1 MAFDWG
7 GFGMGLSVGAQ
18 RGLQLGKELAQ
29 MYKDY
34 KYGEEQDR
42 INDEYDSKLAQ
53 SDMKFA
59 AIDARN
65 KGKNVQTAV
74 TEAANDRVPVVQPGM
89 REIAAQDARGVW
101 QPTAYPDKAV
111 DTRFIALAQHPDLK
125 LDTPR
130 FSQRTLQDER
140 RAIETARQG
149 ALLRNDQRYYS
160 RDPEKSR
167 ELRKEAANNALKQQL
182 FTVYQG
188 ALDGDPE
195 ALDILASFAYKE
207 GWLGEGNRLM
217 PNGDGTF
224 ALINGEG
231 RVVDGMTRVRPNRE
245 MIDSTFAEYAKR
257 QKFELDGDIGAL
269 AKDRKEARDEAREDR
284 KLDLYEKSIDS
295 RALAAAA
302 AGSKS
307 GGNETAPMSMLP
319 KGSRVDDD
327 PMNPTRKLVVNTST
341 GETMGVYNK
350 DRMLEPEAAPTP
362 EEEKVLA
369 DAKSRGFKTIA
380 SMDDS
385 GRARWAIQDPK
396 TGRYAFASDPNTVY
410 EGQPRQ
416 AVNVAGLLGST
427 KRRTPRGLEVVPGSS
442 GMGVYGP
449 EQYKYTDQQ
458 IEEAEAATRRGGGD
472 APALGRAPVAQT
484 PAVER
489 APVAQTRAVERTPVA
504 QTYAVPMPGYGK
516 EIAPEAEPEK
526 APAPESKQA
535 PAPRSDGMLEE
546 GNIDMNT
553 RPLVKNED
561 GSVSTVRS
569 MSINEDGKEVLI
581 PTVSDDGRILTEKQ
595 AIDLY
600 RRTGRHLGK
609 FDSVEA
615 ANKYAQKLHESEAK
629 RVKEKQ
635 QAMENRPTALQRG
648 LDWMERK
655 NQERF
660 SDQSMLTDHQKA
672 IVDAANERAKANKY
686 AQKPHESETKRVKET
701 PKAVLSERDRPTAL
715 QRGVD
720 WMWRNTVDAR
730 TKANVRAEANA
741 RAMAN
746 ARAEMN
752 ARAEAKKLAAAPKK
766 LSEGGFKRLQK
777 LEGFSATASRPIKG
791 DKLTVGYGHTA
802 AVKEGQTMTRE
813 EAAAQ
818 LEKDVKP
825 FEKAVS
831 NAVKVPLTQKQYD
844 ALVHLAFNIGTE
856 AFKNSTVVKR
866 LNAGDMEGA
875 KAAWGRF
882 VKAGGKTVK
891 GLVNRREAEISD
903 FFGA

>member
-7 GFGMGLSVGAQ
+7 GFGMGLTVGAQ

-42 INDEYDSKLAQ
+42 INDEYDTKLAQ

-59 AIDARN
+59 QIDALN

-74 TEAANDRVPVVQPGM
+74 TEAANDRIPVVQPGM

-111 DTRFIALAQHPDLK
+111 DTRFIAQAQHPDLI

-195 ALDILASFAYKE
+195 SLDILASFAYKE

-224 ALINGEG
+224 ALINSDG

-257 QKFELDGDIGAL
+257 QKFELDGDIDAL

-295 RALAAAA
+295 RALAAA
-302 AGSKS
+302 GSKS
-307 GGNETAPMSMLP
+307 GGNETAPMSGLP
-319 KGSRVDDD
+319 KGSEVVDD
-327 PMNPTRKLVVNTST
+327 PMNPNQKLVKNKST

-380 SMDDS
+380 SMDDT

-410 EGQPRQ
+410 EGQPQQ
-416 AVNVAGLLGST
+416 AVNIAGLLGST
-427 KRRTPRGLEVVPGSS
+427 KRRTPRGLEVVPGAS
-442 GMGVYGP
+442 GMGAYGP

-472 APALGRAPVAQT
+472 APAEGRT
-484 PAVER
+484 PM
-489 APVAQTRAVERTPVA
+489 AQTRAVERTPVA

-535 PAPRSDGMLEE
+535 PAHRSDGMLEE
-546 GNIDMNT
+546 GNIDMST
-553 RPLVKNED
+553 RPLVKNKD

-635 QAMENRPTALQRG
+635 QAVENRPTALQRG

-655 NQERF
+655 SQERF

-672 IVDAANERAKANKY
+672 IVDAANAHFA
-686 AQKPHESETKRVKET
+686 
-701 PKAVLSERDRPTAL
+701 
-715 QRGVD
+715 
-720 WMWRNTVDAR
+720 VDAR

-752 ARAEAKKLAAAPKK
+752 ARAEAKKLAATPKK

-831 NAVKVPLTQKQYD
+831 NAVKAPLTQKQYD
-844 ALVHLAFNIGTE
+844 VLVHLAFNIGTE

>member
-7 GFGMGLSVGAQ
+7 GFGMGLTVGAQ

-42 INDEYDSKLAQ
+42 VNEEYDSKLAQ
-53 SDMKFA
+53 SDMKSA
-59 AIDARN
+59 QIDALN
-65 KGKNVQTAV
+65 KGKNVQTAT
-74 TEAANDRVPVVQPGM
+74 TEAANDRIPVVQPGM

-111 DTRFIALAQHPDLK
+111 DTRFIAQAQHPDLK

-140 RAIETARQG
+140 RAIEMARQG

-167 ELRKEAANNALKQQL
+167 ELRKEAANNALKQRL

-195 ALDILASFAYKE
+195 SLDILASFAYKE
-207 GWLGEGNRLM
+207 GWLGEDNRLM

-257 QKFELDGDIGAL
+257 QKFELDGDIDAL

-295 RALAAAA
+295 RALAAA
-302 AGSKS
+302 GSKS

-319 KGSRVDDD
+319 KGSQLVDD
-327 PMNPTRKLVVNTST
+327 PTNPNQKLVQNKST
-341 GETMGVYNK
+341 GETMGIYNK
-350 DRMLEPEAAPTP
+350 DRMLEPESAPTP

-410 EGQPRQ
+410 EGRPQQ
-416 AVNVAGLLGST
+416 AVNIAGLLGST

-442 GMGVYGP
+442 GMGAYGP

-472 APALGRAPVAQT
+472 VP
-484 PAVER
+484 
-489 APVAQTRAVERTPVA
+489 AVERTPVA

-516 EIAPEAEPEK
+516 EVVPEAEPEK
-526 APAPESKQA
+526 APAPESKQPPA
-535 PAPRSDGMLEE
+535 PAPKQRQDG
-546 GNIDMNT
+546 GD
-553 RPLVKNED
+553 
-561 GSVSTVRS
+561 
-569 MSINEDGKEVLI
+569 
-581 PTVSDDGRILTEKQ
+581 
-595 AIDLY
+595 
-600 RRTGRHLGK
+600 
-609 FDSVEA
+609 
-615 ANKYAQKLHESEAK
+615 
-629 RVKEKQ
+629 
-635 QAMENRPTALQRG
+635 RPTALQRG
-648 LDWMERK
+648 LARMERK

-672 IVDAANERAKANKY
+672 IVNA
-686 AQKPHESETKRVKET
+686 
-701 PKAVLSERDRPTAL
+701 
-715 QRGVD
+715 
-720 WMWRNTVDAR
+720 
-730 TKANVRAEANA
+730 ANA
-741 RAMAN
+741 RAK
-746 ARAEMN
+746 
-752 ARAEAKKLAAAPKK
+752 AKKLAATPKK
-766 LSEGGFKRLQK
+766 LSEAGFKRLQK
-777 LEGFSATASRPIKG
+777 LEGFSAAASRPIKG
-791 DKLTVGYGHTA
+791 DRPTIGHGHTA

-856 AFKNSTVVKR
+856 AFKSSTVVKR

-882 VKAGGKTVK
+882 VKAGGKTVR

>member
-7 GFGMGLSVGAQ
+7 GFGMGLTVGAQ

-42 INDEYDSKLAQ
+42 INEEYDTKLAQ

-74 TEAANDRVPVVQPGM
+74 TEAANDRIPVVQPGM

-167 ELRKEAANNALKQQL
+167 ELRKEAANNALKQRL

-195 ALDILASFAYKE
+195 SLDILASFAYKE

-224 ALINGEG
+224 ALINSDG

-257 QKFELDGDIGAL
+257 QKFELDGDIDAL

-295 RALAAAA
+295 RALAAA
-302 AGSKS
+302 GSKS

-319 KGSRVDDD
+319 KGSQLVDD
-327 PMNPTRKLVVNTST
+327 PMNPNQKLVQNKST

-350 DRMLEPEAAPTP
+350 DRMLEPESAPTP

-380 SMDDS
+380 SMDDT

-410 EGQPRQ
+410 EGRPQQ

-442 GMGVYGP
+442 GMGAYGP

-472 APALGRAPVAQT
+472 A

-516 EIAPEAEPEK
+516 EIVPEDKPEK
-526 APAPESKQA
+526 APAPESKQTPAPSRAAAPASERKPA
-535 PAPRSDGMLEE
+535 PAP
-546 GNIDMNT
+546 
-553 RPLVKNED
+553 
-561 GSVSTVRS
+561 
-569 MSINEDGKEVLI
+569 KE
-581 PTVSDDGRILTEKQ
+581 
-595 AIDLY
+595 
-600 RRTGRHLGK
+600 
-609 FDSVEA
+609 
-615 ANKYAQKLHESEAK
+615 
-629 RVKEKQ
+629 Q
-635 QAMENRPTALQRG
+635 QAVENRPTALQRG

-655 NQERF
+655 SQERF

-686 AQKPHESETKRVKET
+686 AQKPHESEAKRVKET

-752 ARAEAKKLAAAPKK
+752 ARAEAKKLAATPKK

-856 AFKNSTVVKR
+856 AFKSSTVVKR

>member
-7 GFGMGLSVGAQ
+7 GFGMGLTVGAQ

-42 INDEYDSKLAQ
+42 INEEYDTKLAQ

-74 TEAANDRVPVVQPGM
+74 TEAANDRIPVVQPGM

-130 FSQRTLQDER
+130 FSQRTRQDER

-167 ELRKEAANNALKQQL
+167 ELRKEAANNALKQRL

-195 ALDILASFAYKE
+195 SLDILASFAYKE
-207 GWLGEGNRLM
+207 GWLGEDNRLM

-257 QKFELDGDIGAL
+257 QKFELDGDIDAL

-442 GMGVYGP
+442 GMGAYGP

-472 APALGRAPVAQT
+472 APAEGRAPVAQT
-484 PAVER
+484 PAMGR
-489 APVAQTRAVERTPVA
+489 APVAQNRAVERTPVA

-526 APAPESKQA
+526 APTPESKQA

-546 GNIDMNT
+546 GNIDMST
-553 RPLVKNED
+553 RPLVKNKD

-569 MSINEDGKEVLI
+569 MPINEDGKEVLI

-635 QAMENRPTALQRG
+635 QTVENRPTALQRG

-655 NQERF
+655 SQERF

-672 IVDAANERAKANKY
+672 IVDAANERAK
-686 AQKPHESETKRVKET
+686 
-701 PKAVLSERDRPTAL
+701 
-715 QRGVD
+715 
-720 WMWRNTVDAR
+720 
-730 TKANVRAEANA
+730 
-741 RAMAN
+741 
-746 ARAEMN
+746 
-752 ARAEAKKLAAAPKK
+752 AKKLAAAPKK

>member
-111 DTRFIALAQHPDLK
+111 DTRFIALAQHPDLI

-167 ELRKEAANNALKQQL
+167 ELRKEAANNALKQRL

-195 ALDILASFAYKE
+195 SLDILASFAYKE
-207 GWLGEGNRLM
+207 GWLGEDNRLM

-257 QKFELDGDIGAL
+257 QKFELDGDIDAL

-319 KGSRVDDD
+319 KGSRTADD

-442 GMGVYGP
+442 GMGPYGP

-472 APALGRAPVAQT
+472 APAVG
-484 PAVER
+484 R

-516 EIAPEAEPEK
+516 EIVPEDKPEK
-526 APAPESKQA
+526 APAPESNQTPAPSRAAAPASERKPA
-535 PAPRSDGMLEE
+535 PAP
-546 GNIDMNT
+546 
-553 RPLVKNED
+553 
-561 GSVSTVRS
+561 
-569 MSINEDGKEVLI
+569 KE
-581 PTVSDDGRILTEKQ
+581 
-595 AIDLY
+595 
-600 RRTGRHLGK
+600 
-609 FDSVEA
+609 
-615 ANKYAQKLHESEAK
+615 
-629 RVKEKQ
+629 Q
-635 QAMENRPTALQRG
+635 QAVENRPTALQRG
-648 LDWMERK
+648 LAWMERK

-672 IVDAANERAKANKY
+672 IVDAANARFA
-686 AQKPHESETKRVKET
+686 
-701 PKAVLSERDRPTAL
+701 
-715 QRGVD
+715 
-720 WMWRNTVDAR
+720 VDAR
-730 TKANVRAEANA
+730 TKANARDEANE

-752 ARAEAKKLAAAPKK
+752 ARAEAKKLAATPKK
-766 LSEGGFKRLQK
+766 LSEAGFKRLQK

-802 AVKEGQTMTRE
+802 AVKEGQSMTRE
-813 EAAAQ
+813 EATAK

>member
-7 GFGMGLSVGAQ
+7 GFGMGLTVGAQ

-42 INDEYDSKLAQ
+42 INDEYDTKLAQ

-59 AIDARN
+59 QIDALN
-65 KGKNVQTAV
+65 KGKNVQTAT
-74 TEAANDRVPVVQPGM
+74 TEAANDRIPVVQPGM
-89 REIAAQDARGVW
+89 REIAAQDARGMW

-167 ELRKEAANNALKQQL
+167 ELRKEAANNALKQRL

-195 ALDILASFAYKE
+195 SLDILASFAYKE
-207 GWLGEGNRLM
+207 GWLGEDNRLM

-224 ALINGEG
+224 ALINSEG

-257 QKFELDGDIGAL
+257 QKFELDGDIDAL

-295 RALAAAA
+295 RALAAA
-302 AGSKS
+302 GSKS

-319 KGSRVDDD
+319 KGSQLVDD
-327 PMNPTRKLVVNTST
+327 PTNPNRQLVQNKST
-341 GETMGVYNK
+341 GETMGIYNK
-350 DRMLEPEAAPTP
+350 DRMLEPEDAPTP

-380 SMDDS
+380 SMDDT

-410 EGQPRQ
+410 EGRPQQ
-416 AVNVAGLLGST
+416 AVNIAGLLGST

-442 GMGVYGP
+442 GMGAYGP

-472 APALGRAPVAQT
+472 APA
-484 PAVER
+484 
-489 APVAQTRAVERTPVA
+489 VERTPVV

-516 EIAPEAEPEK
+516 EIAPEAMPEN
-526 APAPESKQA
+526 APAPESKQPPA
-535 PAPRSDGMLEE
+535 PAP
-546 GNIDMNT
+546 
-553 RPLVKNED
+553 
-561 GSVSTVRS
+561 
-569 MSINEDGKEVLI
+569 
-581 PTVSDDGRILTEKQ
+581 KQ
-595 AIDLY
+595 
-600 RRTGRHLGK
+600 R
-609 FDSVEA
+609 
-615 ANKYAQKLHESEAK
+615 
-629 RVKEKQ
+629 
-635 QAMENRPTALQRG
+635 QAVENRPTALQRG
-648 LDWMERK
+648 LAWMERK

-672 IVDAANERAKANKY
+672 IVNA
-686 AQKPHESETKRVKET
+686 
-701 PKAVLSERDRPTAL
+701 
-715 QRGVD
+715 
-720 WMWRNTVDAR
+720 
-730 TKANVRAEANA
+730 ANA
-741 RAMAN
+741 RAK
-746 ARAEMN
+746 
-752 ARAEAKKLAAAPKK
+752 AKKLAATPKK
-766 LSEGGFKRLQK
+766 LSEAGFKRLQK
-777 LEGFSATASRPIKG
+777 LEGFSAAASRPIKG
-791 DKLTVGYGHTA
+791 DRPTIGHGHTA

-866 LNAGDMEGA
+866 LNAGDMDGA

-882 VKAGGKTVK
+882 VKAGGKTVR

>member
-7 GFGMGLSVGAQ
+7 GFGMGLTVGAQ

-42 INDEYDSKLAQ
+42 INDEYDTKLAQ

-59 AIDARN
+59 QIDALN
-65 KGKNVQTAV
+65 KGKNVQTAT
-74 TEAANDRVPVVQPGM
+74 TEAANDRIPVVQPGM

-167 ELRKEAANNALKQQL
+167 ELRKEAANNALKQRL

-195 ALDILASFAYKE
+195 SLDILASFAYKE
-207 GWLGEGNRLM
+207 GWLGEDNRLM

-257 QKFELDGDIGAL
+257 QKFELDGDIDAL

-295 RALAAAA
+295 RALAAA
-302 AGSKS
+302 GSKS
-307 GGNETAPMSMLP
+307 GGNETAPMSGLP
-319 KGSRVDDD
+319 KGSEVVDD
-327 PMNPTRKLVVNTST
+327 PMNPTRKLVKNKST

-350 DRMLEPEAAPTP
+350 DRMLEPEDAPTP

-380 SMDDS
+380 SMDDT

-442 GMGVYGP
+442 GMGAYGP

-472 APALGRAPVAQT
+472 APAMGRAPVAQT
-484 PAVER
+484 P
-489 APVAQTRAVERTPVA
+489 AVERTPVA

-516 EIAPEAEPEK
+516 EIVPEAEPEK
-526 APAPESKQA
+526 APAPESKQTPAPSRAAAPASKRKPA
-535 PAPRSDGMLEE
+535 PAP
-546 GNIDMNT
+546 
-553 RPLVKNED
+553 
-561 GSVSTVRS
+561 
-569 MSINEDGKEVLI
+569 KE
-581 PTVSDDGRILTEKQ
+581 
-595 AIDLY
+595 
-600 RRTGRHLGK
+600 
-609 FDSVEA
+609 
-615 ANKYAQKLHESEAK
+615 
-629 RVKEKQ
+629 Q
-635 QAMENRPTALQRG
+635 QAVENRPTALQRG

-672 IVDAANERAKANKY
+672 IVDAANARFA
-686 AQKPHESETKRVKET
+686 
-701 PKAVLSERDRPTAL
+701 
-715 QRGVD
+715 
-720 WMWRNTVDAR
+720 VDAR

-777 LEGFSATASRPIKG
+777 LEGFSAVASRPIKG
-791 DKLTVGYGHTA
+791 DKPTVGYGHTA

>member
-42 INDEYDSKLAQ
+42 INEEYDTKLAQ

-59 AIDARN
+59 QIDALN

-74 TEAANDRVPVVQPGM
+74 TEAANDRIPVVQPGM
-89 REIAAQDARGVW
+89 REIAAQDARGTW

-195 ALDILASFAYKE
+195 SLDILASFAYKE
-207 GWLGEGNRLM
+207 GWLGEDNRLM

-257 QKFELDGDIGAL
+257 QKFELDGDIDAL

-302 AGSKS
+302 GSKS

-319 KGSRVDDD
+319 KGSGLVDD
-327 PMNPTRKLVVNTST
+327 PMNPSRKLVQNKST
-341 GETMGVYNK
+341 GETMGIYNK
-350 DRMLEPEAAPTP
+350 DRMLEPEFAPTP

-410 EGQPRQ
+410 EGQPQQ
-416 AVNVAGLLGST
+416 AVNIAGLLGST
-427 KRRTPRGLEVVPGSS
+427 KRRTPRGLEVVPGAS
-442 GMGVYGP
+442 GMGAYGP

-472 APALGRAPVAQT
+472 APAEGRT
-484 PAVER
+484 PM
-489 APVAQTRAVERTPVA
+489 AQTRAVERTPVV
-504 QTYAVPMPGYGK
+504 QTYTVPMPGYGK

-535 PAPRSDGMLEE
+535 PAHRSDGMLEE
-546 GNIDMNT
+546 GNIDMST
-553 RPLVKNED
+553 RPLVKNKD

-615 ANKYAQKLHESEAK
+615 ANKYAQILHESEAK

-635 QAMENRPTALQRG
+635 QAVENRPTALQRG

-655 NQERF
+655 SQERF

-686 AQKPHESETKRVKET
+686 AQKPHESEAKRVKET

-752 ARAEAKKLAAAPKK
+752 ARAEAKKLAATPKK

-777 LEGFSATASRPIKG
+777 LEGFSATASRPIKD

-856 AFKNSTVVKR
+856 AFKSSTVVKR

>member
-7 GFGMGLSVGAQ
+7 GFGMGLTVGAQ

-42 INDEYDSKLAQ
+42 INDEYDTKLAQ

-59 AIDARN
+59 QIDALN
-65 KGKNVQTAV
+65 KGKNVQTAT
-74 TEAANDRVPVVQPGM
+74 TEAANDRIPVVQPGM
-89 REIAAQDARGVW
+89 REIAAQDARGTW

-111 DTRFIALAQHPDLK
+111 DTRFIAQAQHPDLK

-195 ALDILASFAYKE
+195 SLDILASFAYKE
-207 GWLGEGNRLM
+207 GWLGEDNRLM

-257 QKFELDGDIGAL
+257 QKFELDGDIDAL

-295 RALAAAA
+295 RALAAA
-302 AGSKS
+302 GSKS

-319 KGSRVDDD
+319 KGSQLVDD
-327 PMNPTRKLVVNTST
+327 PTNPNRQLVQNKST
-341 GETMGVYNK
+341 GETMGIYNK
-350 DRMLEPEAAPTP
+350 DRMLEPESAPTP

-410 EGQPRQ
+410 EGRPQQ
-416 AVNVAGLLGST
+416 AVNIAGLLGST

-442 GMGVYGP
+442 GMGAYGP

-472 APALGRAPVAQT
+472 APA
-484 PAVER
+484 
-489 APVAQTRAVERTPVA
+489 VERTPVA

-516 EIAPEAEPEK
+516 EIAPEAMPEN
-526 APAPESKQA
+526 APAPGSKQT

-546 GNIDMNT
+546 GNIDMST
-553 RPLVKNED
+553 RPRVKNKD

-600 RRTGRHLGK
+600 HRTGRHLGK
-609 FDSVEA
+609 FSSVDA

-629 RVKEKQ
+629 RIKEEQ
-635 QAMENRPTALQRG
+635 QAVKNRPTALQRG
-648 LDWMERK
+648 LAWMERK

-672 IVDAANERAKANKY
+672 IVNAANERAKA
-686 AQKPHESETKRVKET
+686 
-701 PKAVLSERDRPTAL
+701 
-715 QRGVD
+715 
-720 WMWRNTVDAR
+720 
-730 TKANVRAEANA
+730 
-741 RAMAN
+741 
-746 ARAEMN
+746 
-752 ARAEAKKLAAAPKK
+752 KKLAATPKK
-766 LSEGGFKRLQK
+766 LSEAGFKRLQK
-777 LEGFSATASRPIKG
+777 LEGFSAAASRPIKG
-791 DKLTVGYGHTA
+791 DRPTIGHGHTA

-844 ALVHLAFNIGTE
+844 ALVHLAFNIGTG

-866 LNAGDMEGA
+866 LNAGDLEGA

-882 VKAGGKTVK
+882 VKAGGKTVR

>member
-7 GFGMGLSVGAQ
+7 GFGMGLTVGAQ

-42 INDEYDSKLAQ
+42 INEEYDSKLAQ

-74 TEAANDRVPVVQPGM
+74 TEAANDRIPVVQPGM
-89 REIAAQDARGVW
+89 REIAAQDARGTW

-195 ALDILASFAYKE
+195 SLDILASFAYKE
-207 GWLGEGNRLM
+207 GWLGEDNHLL

-257 QKFELDGDIGAL
+257 QKFELDGDIDAL

-302 AGSKS
+302 GSKS
-307 GGNETAPMSMLP
+307 GGNETAPMSGLP
-319 KGSRVDDD
+319 KGSEVVDD
-327 PMNPTRKLVVNTST
+327 PMNPNRQLVRNKST
-341 GETMGVYNK
+341 GETMGVYNS

-380 SMDDS
+380 SMDDT

-416 AVNVAGLLGST
+416 AVNIAGLLGST

-442 GMGVYGP
+442 GMGAYGP

-458 IEEAEAATRRGGGD
+458 IEEAEAATRRGGD
-472 APALGRAPVAQT
+472 AWPAAG
-484 PAVER
+484 R

-526 APAPESKQA
+526 APAPESKQT

-546 GNIDMNT
+546 GNIDMST
-553 RPLVKNED
+553 RPLVKNKD

-752 ARAEAKKLAAAPKK
+752 ARAEAKKIAAAPKK
-766 LSEGGFKRLQK
+766 LSEGGFKCLQK

>member
-7 GFGMGLSVGAQ
+7 GFGMGLTVGAQ

-42 INDEYDSKLAQ
+42 INDEYDTKLAQ

-59 AIDARN
+59 QIDALN
-65 KGKNVQTAV
+65 KGRNVQTAT
-74 TEAANDRVPVVQPGM
+74 TEAANDRMPVVQPGM
-89 REIAAQDARGVW
+89 REIAAQDARGTW

-207 GWLGEGNRLM
+207 GWLGEDNRLM

-257 QKFELDGDIGAL
+257 QKFELDGDIDAL

-284 KLDLYEKSIDS
+284 KLDLYEKSIDA
-295 RALAAAA
+295 RALAA

-319 KGSRVDDD
+319 KGSQLVDD
-327 PMNPTRKLVVNTST
+327 PTNPNRQLVQNKST
-341 GETMGVYNK
+341 GETMGIYNK
-350 DRMLEPEAAPTP
+350 DRMLEPESAPTP

-380 SMDDS
+380 SMDDT

-416 AVNVAGLLGST
+416 AVNIAGLLGST

-442 GMGVYGP
+442 GMGAYGP

-472 APALGRAPVAQT
+472 APAEGRAPVAQT
-484 PAVER
+484 NAVER
-489 APVAQTRAVERTPVA
+489 APVA

-516 EIAPEAEPEK
+516 EIAPEAMPENATVPESK
-526 APAPESKQA
+526 QPPAPSRAAAPTSERKPAPAPE
-535 PAPRSDGMLEE
+535 E
-546 GNIDMNT
+546 
-553 RPLVKNED
+553 
-561 GSVSTVRS
+561 
-569 MSINEDGKEVLI
+569 
-581 PTVSDDGRILTEKQ
+581 
-595 AIDLY
+595 
-600 RRTGRHLGK
+600 
-609 FDSVEA
+609 
-615 ANKYAQKLHESEAK
+615 
-629 RVKEKQ
+629 Q
-635 QAMENRPTALQRG
+635 QAVENRPTALQRG
-648 LDWMERK
+648 LAWMERK

-686 AQKPHESETKRVKET
+686 AQKPHESETKRIKEP

-802 AVKEGQTMTRE
+802 VVKEGQTMTRE
-813 EAAAQ
+813 EAAQ

>member
-7 GFGMGLSVGAQ
+7 GFGMGLTVGAQ

-42 INDEYDSKLAQ
+42 INEEYDTKLAQ

-74 TEAANDRVPVVQPGM
+74 TEAANDRIPVVQPGM

-195 ALDILASFAYKE
+195 SLDILASFAYKE
-207 GWLGEGNRLM
+207 GWLGEDNHLL

-257 QKFELDGDIGAL
+257 QKFELDGDIDAL

-307 GGNETAPMSMLP
+307 GDNETAPMSGLP
-319 KGSRVDDD
+319 KGSEVVDD
-327 PMNPTRKLVVNTST
+327 PMNPSRKLVKNKST
-341 GETMGVYNK
+341 GENMGVYNK
-350 DRMLEPEAAPTP
+350 DRMLEPEDAPTP

-380 SMDDS
+380 SMDDT

-416 AVNVAGLLGST
+416 AVNIAGLLGST

-449 EQYKYTDQQ
+449 EQYKYTNQQ
-458 IEEAEAATRRGGGD
+458 IEAAEAATRRGGGD
-472 APALGRAPVAQT
+472 APAEGRAPVAQT
-484 PAVER
+484 P
-489 APVAQTRAVERTPVA
+489 AVERTPVA

-516 EIAPEAEPEK
+516 EIVPEAEPEK
-526 APAPESKQA
+526 APAPESKQTPAPSRAAAPVSKRKPA
-535 PAPRSDGMLEE
+535 PAP
-546 GNIDMNT
+546 
-553 RPLVKNED
+553 
-561 GSVSTVRS
+561 
-569 MSINEDGKEVLI
+569 KE
-581 PTVSDDGRILTEKQ
+581 
-595 AIDLY
+595 
-600 RRTGRHLGK
+600 
-609 FDSVEA
+609 
-615 ANKYAQKLHESEAK
+615 
-629 RVKEKQ
+629 Q
-635 QAMENRPTALQRG
+635 QAVENRPTALQRG

-655 NQERF
+655 SQERF

-672 IVDAANERAKANKY
+672 IVDAANAHFA
-686 AQKPHESETKRVKET
+686 
-701 PKAVLSERDRPTAL
+701 
-715 QRGVD
+715 
-720 WMWRNTVDAR
+720 VDAR

-813 EAAAQ
+813 KATAT

-844 ALVHLAFNIGTE
+844 ALVHLAFNIGTG

>member
-7 GFGMGLSVGAQ
+7 GFGMGLTVGAQ

-42 INDEYDSKLAQ
+42 INDEYDTKLAQ

-59 AIDARN
+59 QIDALN
-65 KGKNVQTAV
+65 KGKNVQTAT
-74 TEAANDRVPVVQPGM
+74 TEAANNRIPVVQPGM
-89 REIAAQDARGVW
+89 REIAAQDARGTW

-167 ELRKEAANNALKQQL
+167 ELRKEAANNALKQRL

-195 ALDILASFAYKE
+195 SLDILASFAYKE
-207 GWLGEGNRLM
+207 GWLGEDNRLM

-257 QKFELDGDIGAL
+257 QKFELDGDIDAL

-442 GMGVYGP
+442 GMGAHGP

-472 APALGRAPVAQT
+472 APA
-484 PAVER
+484 
-489 APVAQTRAVERTPVA
+489 VERTPVA

-516 EIAPEAEPEK
+516 EIVPEAMPEN
-526 APAPESKQA
+526 APAPESKQTSAPSRAAAPASERKPA
-535 PAPRSDGMLEE
+535 PAP
-546 GNIDMNT
+546 
-553 RPLVKNED
+553 
-561 GSVSTVRS
+561 
-569 MSINEDGKEVLI
+569 KE
-581 PTVSDDGRILTEKQ
+581 
-595 AIDLY
+595 
-600 RRTGRHLGK
+600 
-609 FDSVEA
+609 
-615 ANKYAQKLHESEAK
+615 
-629 RVKEKQ
+629 Q
-635 QAMENRPTALQRG
+635 QAAENRPTALQRG
-648 LDWMERK
+648 LAWMERK

-672 IVDAANERAKANKY
+672 IVDAANEHFA
-686 AQKPHESETKRVKET
+686 
-701 PKAVLSERDRPTAL
+701 
-715 QRGVD
+715 
-720 WMWRNTVDAR
+720 VDAR

-752 ARAEAKKLAAAPKK
+752 ARAEAKKLAATPKK
-766 LSEGGFKRLQK
+766 LSEAGFKRLQK
-777 LEGFSATASRPIKG
+777 LEGFSAAASSPIKG

-802 AVKEGQTMTRE
+802 AVKEGRTMTRE

>member
-207 GWLGEGNRLM
+207 GWLGEDNRLM

-231 RVVDGMTRVRPNRE
+231 RVVNGMTRVRPNRE

-257 QKFELDGDIGAL
+257 QKFELDGDIDAL

-295 RALAAAA
+295 RALAAA
-302 AGSKS
+302 GSKS

-319 KGSRVDDD
+319 KGSQLVDD
-327 PMNPTRKLVVNTST
+327 PMNPNQKLVQNKST

-350 DRMLEPEAAPTP
+350 DRMLEPESAPTP

-410 EGQPRQ
+410 EGQPQQ
-416 AVNVAGLLGST
+416 AVNIAGLLGST
-427 KRRTPRGLEVVPGSS
+427 KRRTPRGLEVVPGAS
-442 GMGVYGP
+442 GMGAYGP
-449 EQYKYTDQQ
+449 EQYKYIDQQ

-472 APALGRAPVAQT
+472 APA
-484 PAVER
+484 
-489 APVAQTRAVERTPVA
+489 VERTPEA

-516 EIAPEAEPEK
+516 EIAPEAMPEN
-526 APAPESKQA
+526 APAPESKQPPAPSRAAATASERKPA
-535 PAPRSDGMLEE
+535 PAP
-546 GNIDMNT
+546 
-553 RPLVKNED
+553 
-561 GSVSTVRS
+561 
-569 MSINEDGKEVLI
+569 KE
-581 PTVSDDGRILTEKQ
+581 
-595 AIDLY
+595 
-600 RRTGRHLGK
+600 
-609 FDSVEA
+609 
-615 ANKYAQKLHESEAK
+615 
-629 RVKEKQ
+629 Q
-635 QAMENRPTALQRG
+635 QAVENRPTALQRG

-655 NQERF
+655 SQERF

-672 IVDAANERAKANKY
+672 IVDAAN
-686 AQKPHESETKRVKET
+686 
-701 PKAVLSERDRPTAL
+701 
-715 QRGVD
+715 
-720 WMWRNTVDAR
+720 AR
-730 TKANVRAEANA
+730 FAA
-741 RAMAN
+741 
-746 ARAEMN
+746 N

-856 AFKNSTVVKR
+856 DFKNSTVVKR

>member
-7 GFGMGLSVGAQ
+7 GFGMGLTVGAQ

-42 INDEYDSKLAQ
+42 INDEYDTKLAQ

-59 AIDARN
+59 QIDALN
-65 KGKNVQTAV
+65 KGKNVQTAT
-74 TEAANDRVPVVQPGM
+74 TEAANDRIPVVQPGM
-89 REIAAQDARGVW
+89 REIAAQDARGTW

-140 RAIETARQG
+140 HAIETARQG

-207 GWLGEGNRLM
+207 GWLGEDNRLM

-257 QKFELDGDIGAL
+257 QKFELDGDIDAL

-284 KLDLYEKSIDS
+284 KLDLYEKSIDA
-295 RALAAAA
+295 RALAA

-319 KGSRVDDD
+319 KGSGLVDD
-327 PMNPTRKLVVNTST
+327 PTNPNRQLVQNKST
-341 GETMGVYNK
+341 GETMGAYNK
-350 DRMLEPEAAPTP
+350 DRMLEPEDAPTP

-380 SMDDS
+380 SMDDT

-410 EGQPRQ
+410 EGRPQQ
-416 AVNVAGLLGST
+416 AVNIAGLLGST

-442 GMGVYGP
+442 GMGAYGP

-458 IEEAEAATRRGGGD
+458 IEEAEAATRRGGD
-472 APALGRAPVAQT
+472 A

-489 APVAQTRAVERTPVA
+489 APVAQTPAVERTPVA

-516 EIAPEAEPEK
+516 EIVPEAEPEK
-526 APAPESKQA
+526 APAPESKQTPAPSRAAAPASKRKPA
-535 PAPRSDGMLEE
+535 PAP
-546 GNIDMNT
+546 
-553 RPLVKNED
+553 
-561 GSVSTVRS
+561 
-569 MSINEDGKEVLI
+569 KE
-581 PTVSDDGRILTEKQ
+581 
-595 AIDLY
+595 
-600 RRTGRHLGK
+600 
-609 FDSVEA
+609 
-615 ANKYAQKLHESEAK
+615 
-629 RVKEKQ
+629 Q
-635 QAMENRPTALQRG
+635 QAVENRPTALQRG
-648 LDWMERK
+648 LAWMERK
-655 NQERF
+655 SQERF

-672 IVDAANERAKANKY
+672 IVDAANARFA
-686 AQKPHESETKRVKET
+686 
-701 PKAVLSERDRPTAL
+701 
-715 QRGVD
+715 
-720 WMWRNTVDAR
+720 VDAR

-746 ARAEMN
+746 ARAEMD
-752 ARAEAKKLAAAPKK
+752 ARAKAKKLAATPKK
-766 LSEGGFKRLQK
+766 LSEAGFKRLQK
-777 LEGFSATASRPIKG
+777 LEGFSAVASRPIKG
-791 DKLTVGYGHTA
+791 DKRTVGYGHTA

-882 VKAGGKTVK
+882 VKAGGKTVR

>member
-140 RAIETARQG
+140 RAIETARQV

-167 ELRKEAANNALKQQL
+167 ELRKEAANNALKQRL

-195 ALDILASFAYKE
+195 SLDILASFAYKE

-257 QKFELDGDIGAL
+257 QKFELDGDIDAL

-410 EGQPRQ
+410 EGRPQQ
-416 AVNVAGLLGST
+416 AVNIAGLLGST

-442 GMGVYGP
+442 GMGPYGP

-458 IEEAEAATRRGGGD
+458 IEEAEAATRRGGD
-472 APALGRAPVAQT
+472 APAMG
-484 PAVER
+484 R

-516 EIAPEAEPEK
+516 EIAPEAGPEK
-526 APAPESKQA
+526 APHRNQ
-535 PAPRSDGMLEE
+535 
-546 GNIDMNT
+546 
-553 RPLVKNED
+553 
-561 GSVSTVRS
+561 
-569 MSINEDGKEVLI
+569 
-581 PTVSDDGRILTEKQ
+581 
-595 AIDLY
+595 
-600 RRTGRHLGK
+600 
-609 FDSVEA
+609 
-615 ANKYAQKLHESEAK
+615 
-629 RVKEKQ
+629 
-635 QAMENRPTALQRG
+635 NRPRLPVLTAC
-648 LDWMERK
+648 W
-655 NQERF
+655 
-660 SDQSMLTDHQKA
+660 
-672 IVDAANERAKANKY
+672 
-686 AQKPHESETKRVKET
+686 
-701 PKAVLSERDRPTAL
+701 
-715 QRGVD
+715 
-720 WMWRNTVDAR
+720 
-730 TKANVRAEANA
+730 
-741 RAMAN
+741 
-746 ARAEMN
+746 
-752 ARAEAKKLAAAPKK
+752 
-766 LSEGGFKRLQK
+766 
-777 LEGFSATASRPIKG
+777 
-791 DKLTVGYGHTA
+791 
-802 AVKEGQTMTRE
+802 
-813 EAAAQ
+813 
-818 LEKDVKP
+818 
-825 FEKAVS
+825 
-831 NAVKVPLTQKQYD
+831 
-844 ALVHLAFNIGTE
+844 
-856 AFKNSTVVKR
+856 
-866 LNAGDMEGA
+866 
-875 KAAWGRF
+875 
-882 VKAGGKTVK
+882 
-891 GLVNRREAEISD
+891 RRETLT
-903 FFGA
+903 

>member
-7 GFGMGLSVGAQ
+7 GFGMGLTVGAQ

-42 INDEYDSKLAQ
+42 INEEYDSKLAQ

-74 TEAANDRVPVVQPGM
+74 TEAANDRIPVVQPGM

-111 DTRFIALAQHPDLK
+111 DTRFIAQAQHPDLI

-195 ALDILASFAYKE
+195 SLDILASFAYKE

-257 QKFELDGDIGAL
+257 QKFELDGDIDAL
-269 AKDRKEARDEAREDR
+269 AKDHKEARDEAREDR

-302 AGSKS
+302 AGSKP
-307 GGNETAPMSMLP
+307 GGNETAPMSGLP
-319 KGSRVDDD
+319 KGSEVVDD
-327 PMNPTRKLVVNTST
+327 PMNPSRKLVKNKST
-341 GETMGVYNK
+341 GENMGVYNK

-442 GMGVYGP
+442 GMGPYGP

-458 IEEAEAATRRGGGD
+458 IEEAEAAPRRGGD
-472 APALGRAPVAQT
+472 APAMGRA
-484 PAVER
+484 
-489 APVAQTRAVERTPVA
+489 PVA

-546 GNIDMNT
+546 GNIDMST
-553 RPLVKNED
+553 RPLVKNKD

-600 RRTGRHLGK
+600 HRTGRHLGK
-609 FDSVEA
+609 FSSVEA

-660 SDQSMLTDHQKA
+660 SDQSLLNDHQKA
-672 IVDAANERAKANKY
+672 IVDAANARFA
-686 AQKPHESETKRVKET
+686 
-701 PKAVLSERDRPTAL
+701 
-715 QRGVD
+715 
-720 WMWRNTVDAR
+720 VDAR

-741 RAMAN
+741 RAVAN

-802 AVKEGQTMTRE
+802 AVKEGQTMTHE

>member
-42 INDEYDSKLAQ
+42 INEEYDSKLAQ

-74 TEAANDRVPVVQPGM
+74 TEAANDRIPVVQPGM
-89 REIAAQDARGVW
+89 REIAAQDARGTW

-195 ALDILASFAYKE
+195 SLDILASFAYKE
-207 GWLGEGNRLM
+207 GWLGEDNHLL

-257 QKFELDGDIGAL
+257 QKFELDGDIDAL

-302 AGSKS
+302 GSKS
-307 GGNETAPMSMLP
+307 GGNETAPMSGLP
-319 KGSRVDDD
+319 KGSEVVDD
-327 PMNPTRKLVVNTST
+327 PMNPNRQLVRNKST
-341 GETMGVYNK
+341 GETMGVYNS

-380 SMDDS
+380 SMDDT

-416 AVNVAGLLGST
+416 AVNIAGLLGST

-442 GMGVYGP
+442 GMGAYGP

-458 IEEAEAATRRGGGD
+458 IEEAEAATRRGGD
-472 APALGRAPVAQT
+472 AWPAAGRA
-484 PAVER
+484 
-489 APVAQTRAVERTPVA
+489 PVA

-553 RPLVKNED
+553 RPLVKNKD

-609 FDSVEA
+609 FSSVEA

-629 RVKEKQ
+629 RIKEKQ

-686 AQKPHESETKRVKET
+686 AQKPHESETKLVKET

-752 ARAEAKKLAAAPKK
+752 ARAEAKKFAAAPKK

-813 EAAAQ
+813 EATAQ

>member
-7 GFGMGLSVGAQ
+7 GFGMGLTVGAQ

-42 INDEYDSKLAQ
+42 INEEYDTKLAQ

-74 TEAANDRVPVVQPGM
+74 TEAANDRIPVVQPGM

-167 ELRKEAANNALKQQL
+167 ELRKEAANNALKQRL

-195 ALDILASFAYKE
+195 SLDILASFAYKE

-224 ALINGEG
+224 ALINSDG

-257 QKFELDGDIGAL
+257 QKFELDGDIDAL

-295 RALAAAA
+295 RALAAA
-302 AGSKS
+302 GSKS

-319 KGSRVDDD
+319 KGSQLVDD
-327 PMNPTRKLVVNTST
+327 PMNPNQKLVQNKST

-350 DRMLEPEAAPTP
+350 DRMLEPESAPTP

-380 SMDDS
+380 SMDDT

-410 EGQPRQ
+410 EGQPQQ
-416 AVNVAGLLGST
+416 AVNIAGLLGST

-442 GMGVYGP
+442 GMGAYGP

-472 APALGRAPVAQT
+472 APAEGRT
-484 PAVER
+484 PM
-489 APVAQTRAVERTPVA
+489 AQTRAVERTPVV

-535 PAPRSDGMLEE
+535 PAPSRAVAPASE
-546 GNIDMNT
+546 
-553 RPLVKNED
+553 RKPAPAP
-561 GSVSTVRS
+561 
-569 MSINEDGKEVLI
+569 KE
-581 PTVSDDGRILTEKQ
+581 
-595 AIDLY
+595 
-600 RRTGRHLGK
+600 
-609 FDSVEA
+609 
-615 ANKYAQKLHESEAK
+615 
-629 RVKEKQ
+629 Q
-635 QAMENRPTALQRG
+635 QAAENRPTALQRG

-655 NQERF
+655 SQERF

-672 IVDAANERAKANKY
+672 IVDAANAHFA
-686 AQKPHESETKRVKET
+686 
-701 PKAVLSERDRPTAL
+701 
-715 QRGVD
+715 
-720 WMWRNTVDAR
+720 VDAR

-752 ARAEAKKLAAAPKK
+752 ARAEAKKLAATPKK

-813 EAAAQ
+813 QATAQ

>member
-42 INDEYDSKLAQ
+42 INEEYDSKLAQ

-74 TEAANDRVPVVQPGM
+74 TEAANDRIPVVQPGM
-89 REIAAQDARGVW
+89 REIAAQDARGTW

-167 ELRKEAANNALKQQL
+167 ELRKEAANNALKQRL

-195 ALDILASFAYKE
+195 SLDILASFAYKE

-269 AKDRKEARDEAREDR
+269 AKDRKEARAEAREDR

-319 KGSRVDDD
+319 KGSRVVDD

-341 GETMGVYNK
+341 GETMGGYNK

-380 SMDDS
+380 SMDDT

-410 EGQPRQ
+410 EGRPQQ
-416 AVNVAGLLGST
+416 AVNIAGLLGST

-442 GMGVYGP
+442 GMGPYGP

-458 IEEAEAATRRGGGD
+458 IEEAEAATRRGGD
-472 APALGRAPVAQT
+472 AWPAAGRAPVAQT
-484 PAVER
+484 RAVER
-489 APVAQTRAVERTPVA
+489 TPVAQTRAVERTPVA
-504 QTYAVPMPGYGK
+504 QTYAVDMPGYGK

-526 APAPESKQA
+526 APAPESKQTPAPSRAAAPASERKPA
-535 PAPRSDGMLEE
+535 PAP
-546 GNIDMNT
+546 
-553 RPLVKNED
+553 
-561 GSVSTVRS
+561 
-569 MSINEDGKEVLI
+569 KE
-581 PTVSDDGRILTEKQ
+581 
-595 AIDLY
+595 
-600 RRTGRHLGK
+600 
-609 FDSVEA
+609 
-615 ANKYAQKLHESEAK
+615 
-629 RVKEKQ
+629 Q
-635 QAMENRPTALQRG
+635 QAAENRPTALQRG
-648 LDWMERK
+648 LAWMERK

-686 AQKPHESETKRVKET
+686 AQKPHESEAKRVKET
-701 PKAVLSERDRPTAL
+701 PKAGLSERDRPTAL

-720 WMWRNTVDAR
+720 WMWRNVVDAR

-856 AFKNSTVVKR
+856 AFKSSTVVKR

>member
-7 GFGMGLSVGAQ
+7 GFGMGLTVGAQ

-34 KYGEEQDR
+34 RYGEEQDR
-42 INDEYDSKLAQ
+42 INDEYDTKLAQ

-59 AIDARN
+59 QIDALN

-74 TEAANDRVPVVQPGM
+74 TEAANDRIPVVQPGM

-195 ALDILASFAYKE
+195 SLDILASFAYKE

-224 ALINGEG
+224 ALINSDG
-231 RVVDGMTRVRPNRE
+231 RVVDGMTRVRPTRE

-257 QKFELDGDIGAL
+257 QKFELDGDIDAL

-307 GGNETAPMSMLP
+307 GGNETAPMSGLP
-319 KGSRVDDD
+319 KGSEVVDD
-327 PMNPTRKLVVNTST
+327 PMNPSRKLVKNKST
-341 GETMGVYNK
+341 GENMGVYNK
-350 DRMLEPEAAPTP
+350 DRMLEPEDAPTP

-380 SMDDS
+380 SMDDT

-416 AVNVAGLLGST
+416 AVNIAGLLGST

-442 GMGVYGP
+442 GMGAYGP

-458 IEEAEAATRRGGGD
+458 IEEAEAATRRGGD
-472 APALGRAPVAQT
+472 APAMGRAPVAQT
-484 PAVER
+484 PAEGR

-526 APAPESKQA
+526 APAPESKQT

-546 GNIDMNT
+546 GNIDMST
-553 RPLVKNED
+553 RPLVKNKD

-569 MSINEDGKEVLI
+569 TSINEDGKEVLI

-635 QAMENRPTALQRG
+635 QTVENRPTALQRG
-648 LDWMERK
+648 LDWM
-655 NQERF
+655 
-660 SDQSMLTDHQKA
+660 
-672 IVDAANERAKANKY
+672 
-686 AQKPHESETKRVKET
+686 
-701 PKAVLSERDRPTAL
+701 
-715 QRGVD
+715 
-720 WMWRNTVDAR
+720 WRNTVDAH

-802 AVKEGQTMTRE
+802 AVKEGRTMTRE
-813 EAAAQ
+813 KATAQ

>member
-111 DTRFIALAQHPDLK
+111 DTRFIALAQHPDLI

-167 ELRKEAANNALKQQL
+167 ELRKEAANNALKQRL

-195 ALDILASFAYKE
+195 SLDILASFAYKE
-207 GWLGEGNRLM
+207 GWLGEDNHLL

-257 QKFELDGDIGAL
+257 QKFELDGDIDAL
-269 AKDRKEARDEAREDR
+269 AKDRKEARAEAREDR

-319 KGSRVDDD
+319 KGSRTADD

-442 GMGVYGP
+442 GMGPYGP

-458 IEEAEAATRRGGGD
+458 IEEAEAATRRGGD
-472 APALGRAPVAQT
+472 AWPA
-484 PAVER
+484 EKR
-489 APVAQTRAVERTPVA
+489 APVAQTRAVD
-504 QTYAVPMPGYGK
+504 MPGNGK
-516 EIAPEAEPEK
+516 KNAPAAKPEK
-526 APAPESKQA
+526 APAPESKQT

-546 GNIDMNT
+546 GNIDMST
-553 RPLVKNED
+553 RPRVKNED

-600 RRTGRHLGK
+600 HRTGRHLGK
-609 FDSVEA
+609 FSSVEA

-629 RVKEKQ
+629 RIKEKQ
-635 QAMENRPTALQRG
+635 QDVENRPAAPQGALGWMERNAQERFPDQSLLNDLQKAAVDASNERAKRIKEETQPTALQRG
-648 LDWMERK
+648 LDWMRHK
-655 NQERF
+655 VQ
-660 SDQSMLTDHQKA
+660 
-672 IVDAANERAKANKY
+672 ERAKNRELMM
-686 AQKPHESETKRVKET
+686 QKNLK
-701 PKAVLSERDRPTAL
+701 LRP
-715 QRGVD
+715 Q
-720 WMWRNTVDAR
+720 
-730 TKANVRAEANA
+730 
-741 RAMAN
+741 
-746 ARAEMN
+746 
-752 ARAEAKKLAAAPKK
+752 K
-766 LSEGGFKRLQK
+766 LSEAGFKRLQK

-791 DKLTVGYGHTA
+791 
-802 AVKEGQTMTRE
+802 
-813 EAAAQ
+813 AQ

>member
-7 GFGMGLSVGAQ
+7 GFGMGLTVGAQ

-42 INDEYDSKLAQ
+42 INDEYDTKLAQ

-59 AIDARN
+59 QIDALN

-74 TEAANDRVPVVQPGM
+74 TEAANDRIPVVQPGM

-167 ELRKEAANNALKQQL
+167 ELRKEAANNALKQRL

-195 ALDILASFAYKE
+195 SLDILASFAYKE

-224 ALINGEG
+224 ALINSDG

-257 QKFELDGDIGAL
+257 QKFELDGDIDAL
-269 AKDRKEARDEAREDR
+269 AKDRKEARNEAREDR

-302 AGSKS
+302 GSKS

-319 KGSRVDDD
+319 KGSQLVDD
-327 PMNPTRKLVVNTST
+327 PMNPNQKLVQNKST

-350 DRMLEPEAAPTP
+350 DRMLEPESAPTP

-410 EGQPRQ
+410 EGQPQQ
-416 AVNVAGLLGST
+416 AVNIAGLLGST
-427 KRRTPRGLEVVPGSS
+427 KRRTPRGLEVVPGAS
-442 GMGVYGP
+442 GMGAYGP
-449 EQYKYTDQQ
+449 EQYKYIDQQ

-472 APALGRAPVAQT
+472 APAEGRTPMAQT

-489 APVAQTRAVERTPVA
+489 TPVV

-516 EIAPEAEPEK
+516 EIVPEAEPEK
-526 APAPESKQA
+526 APAPESKQTPAPSRAAAPASKRKPA
-535 PAPRSDGMLEE
+535 PAP
-546 GNIDMNT
+546 
-553 RPLVKNED
+553 
-561 GSVSTVRS
+561 
-569 MSINEDGKEVLI
+569 KE
-581 PTVSDDGRILTEKQ
+581 
-595 AIDLY
+595 
-600 RRTGRHLGK
+600 
-609 FDSVEA
+609 
-615 ANKYAQKLHESEAK
+615 
-629 RVKEKQ
+629 Q
-635 QAMENRPTALQRG
+635 QAVENRPTALQRG
-648 LDWMERK
+648 LAWMERK

-672 IVDAANERAKANKY
+672 IVDAANAHFA
-686 AQKPHESETKRVKET
+686 
-701 PKAVLSERDRPTAL
+701 
-715 QRGVD
+715 
-720 WMWRNTVDAR
+720 VDAR

-766 LSEGGFKRLQK
+766 LSEAGFKRLQK
-777 LEGFSATASRPIKG
+777 LEGFSAVASRPIKG
-791 DKLTVGYGHTA
+791 DKLTVGYGHMA

>member
-7 GFGMGLSVGAQ
+7 GFGMGLTVGAQ

-42 INDEYDSKLAQ
+42 INDEYDTKLAQ

-59 AIDARN
+59 QIDALN
-65 KGKNVQTAV
+65 KGKNVQTAT
-74 TEAANDRVPVVQPGM
+74 TEAANDRIPVVQPGM
-89 REIAAQDARGVW
+89 REIAAQDARGTW

-111 DTRFIALAQHPDLK
+111 DTRFIAQAQHPDLK

-140 RAIETARQG
+140 RAIEMARQG

-182 FTVYQG
+182 LTVHQR

-207 GWLGEGNRLM
+207 GWLGEDNRLM

-231 RVVDGMTRVRPNRE
+231 RVVDGMTRVRPTRE

-257 QKFELDGDIGAL
+257 QKFELDGDIDAL
-269 AKDRKEARDEAREDR
+269 VKDRKEARDEAREDR

-295 RALAAAA
+295 RALAAA
-302 AGSKS
+302 GSKS

-319 KGSRVDDD
+319 KGSGLVDD
-327 PMNPTRKLVVNTST
+327 PTNPNRQLVQNKST
-341 GETMGVYNK
+341 GETMGIYNK
-350 DRMLEPEAAPTP
+350 DRMLEPEDAPTP

-380 SMDDS
+380 SMDDT

-410 EGQPRQ
+410 EGRPQQ
-416 AVNVAGLLGST
+416 AVNIAGLLGST

-442 GMGVYGP
+442 GMGAYGP

-458 IEEAEAATRRGGGD
+458 IEEAEAATRRGGD
-472 APALGRAPVAQT
+472 AW
-484 PAVER
+484 PAVKR

-516 EIAPEAEPEK
+516 EIAPEAMPEK
-526 APAPESKQA
+526 APAPESKQPPAPSRAAATASERKPA
-535 PAPRSDGMLEE
+535 PAP
-546 GNIDMNT
+546 
-553 RPLVKNED
+553 
-561 GSVSTVRS
+561 
-569 MSINEDGKEVLI
+569 KE
-581 PTVSDDGRILTEKQ
+581 
-595 AIDLY
+595 
-600 RRTGRHLGK
+600 
-609 FDSVEA
+609 
-615 ANKYAQKLHESEAK
+615 
-629 RVKEKQ
+629 Q
-635 QAMENRPTALQRG
+635 QAVENRPTALQRG
-648 LDWMERK
+648 LAWMERK

-686 AQKPHESETKRVKET
+686 AQKLHESEAKRIKEA

-777 LEGFSATASRPIKG
+777 LEGFSAAASRPIKG

-882 VKAGGKTVK
+882 VKAGGKTVR

>member
-42 INDEYDSKLAQ
+42 INEEYDTKLAQ

-74 TEAANDRVPVVQPGM
+74 TEAANDRIPVVQPGM
-89 REIAAQDARGVW
+89 REIAAQDARGTW

-195 ALDILASFAYKE
+195 SLDILASFAYKE
-207 GWLGEGNRLM
+207 GWLGEDNHLL

-257 QKFELDGDIGAL
+257 QKFELDGDIDAL

-380 SMDDS
+380 SMDDT

-442 GMGVYGP
+442 GMGAYGP

-489 APVAQTRAVERTPVA
+489 TPVA

-516 EIAPEAEPEK
+516 EIVPEAEPEK
-526 APAPESKQA
+526 APAPESKQTPAPSRAAAPASERKPA
-535 PAPRSDGMLEE
+535 PAP
-546 GNIDMNT
+546 
-553 RPLVKNED
+553 
-561 GSVSTVRS
+561 
-569 MSINEDGKEVLI
+569 KE
-581 PTVSDDGRILTEKQ
+581 
-595 AIDLY
+595 
-600 RRTGRHLGK
+600 
-609 FDSVEA
+609 
-615 ANKYAQKLHESEAK
+615 
-629 RVKEKQ
+629 Q
-635 QAMENRPTALQRG
+635 QAAENRPTALQRG
-648 LDWMERK
+648 LAWMERK

-686 AQKPHESETKRVKET
+686 AQKPHESETKRIKET
-701 PKAVLSERDRPTAL
+701 PKAGLSERDRPTAL
-715 QRGVD
+715 QRGLD
-720 WMWRNTVDAR
+720 WMGRNVVGAR
-730 TKANVRAEANA
+730 TKANARDEANA